1 MKTLKNLFGTKQTE
15 KSIHAF
21 ANTLNFAAMIQI
33 RGGEEDQD
41 SDLWPPKVDTGS
53 GN

>member
-15 KSIHAF
+15 KSICSF
-21 ANTLNFAAMIQI
+21 VNTLNTAAMIQI
-33 RGGEEDQD
+33 RGGENDD
-41 SDLWPPKVDTGS
+41 DCDLWPPKVDTVS

>member
-21 ANTLNFAAMIQI
+21 INTLNAASMIHVK
-33 RGGEEDQD
+33 GGIEDPD
-41 SDLWPPKVDTGS
+41 GDLWPPKVDPVS